1 MRLRALPLAGYPRS
15 VRLPFRTSLLLLVA
29 CESEK
34 QVAADMER
42 ALSESNTALLG
53 VLVASES
60 LSHVY
65 DEPDTTA
72 RHGEPLC
79 GCPCIERVGL
89 EPPWLL
95 TLDYAEEGCVP
106 ETGLLPTVLSGHA
119 VVEFDGAECQVSWGE
134 LMFALE
140 HPVSGELGG
149 AVSSDG
155 RSLSPQ
161 GELTVGD
168 QTLTLALDVRL
179 DLESG
184 LTLDGEVT
192 VAHPEPRMLVFEG
205 VHLDY
210 QDLQPPCPT
219 PSAGSITQVHEREKK
234 SSVLQFS
241 GDGLVTVERD
251 GRVSQPTDWCG
262 YTSELW

>member
-1 MRLRALPLAGYPRS
+1 L
-15 VRLPFRTSLLLLVA
+15 RTSLLLLLVA
-29 CESEK
+29 CESEE

-53 VLVASES
+53 ALLASES
-60 LSHVY
+60 LAHVY

-89 EPPWLL
+89 EAPFLL
-95 TLDYAEEGCVP
+95 TLDYAETGCVP

-119 VVEFDGAECQVSWGE
+119 VVEFDGAECQVTWGG

-140 HPVSGELGG
+140 HPISGELGG
-149 AVSSDG
+149 GVSSDG
-155 RSLSPQ
+155 RALSPR
-161 GELTVGD
+161 GELTIGP
-168 QTLTLALDVRL
+168 TTMSLDIEVQL

-184 LTLDGEVT
+184 VTLDGSVT
-192 VAHPEPRMLVFEG
+192 LSHSSSEKDWEPRQILFEG
-205 VHLDY
+205 VHLTY
-210 QDLQPPCPT
+210 QDLQPPCPA
-219 PSAGSITQVHEREKK
+219 PSEGTVTQVHERDKK
-234 SSVLQFS
+234 SSIIHF
-241 GDGLVTVERD
+241 GAAGEGFVTVERD